1 MSNENAASFNPT
13 PNTSLSSSFKG
24 SSSSMSAQR
33 KNVAQ
38 FPPEYITMI
47 VENLNGL
54 NESFQEI
61 ASGLHGSSN
70 GGGGGNM
77 DDLKRRV
84 ENLEKK
90 TDKMEESIRG
100 IDSKVSVIQERLNNI
115 PTSAD
120 LLNTEMRI
128 TNAITDAIK
137 SVPTEDRIKTVIRD
151 VIKDDD
157 VAKKTYVKEQVTSA
171 KLWIVGS
178 IIFAIVLAIVRFGF
192 K

>member
-1 MSNENAASFNPT
+1 
-13 PNTSLSSSFKG
+13 
-24 SSSSMSAQR
+24 MSAQR